1 MKDVHH
7 WIGKYIV
14 KYIWD
19 FFFFDSDSRILQGQK
34 IRTLRFSLLL
44 VPLSG
49 CSEGL
54 VGRRGPRNGQS
65 LGKCSEKPPSQKNP
79 LKVHKEKYPEL
90 EIRQNF
96 SGPSIIKT

>member
-19 FFFFDSDSRILQGQK
+19 FFFFDSNSRILQGQK

-44 VPLSG
+44 VQLS
-49 CSEGL
+49 SIVAEGL
-54 VGRRGPRNGQS
+54 GWSSRA
-65 LGKCSEKPPSQKNP
+65 KKWTE
-79 LKVHKEKYPEL
+79 
-90 EIRQNF
+90 
-96 SGPSIIKT
+96 SGEMFRKATVTKKTSKST

>member
-19 FFFFDSDSRILQGQK
+19 FFFFDSNSRILQGQK

-49 CSEGL
+49 YWGFGWSSRAKKWTESGEMFRKAT
-54 VGRRGPRNGQS
+54 VT
-65 LGKCSEKPPSQKNP
+65 KKT

-90 EIRQNF
+90 KIRQNC